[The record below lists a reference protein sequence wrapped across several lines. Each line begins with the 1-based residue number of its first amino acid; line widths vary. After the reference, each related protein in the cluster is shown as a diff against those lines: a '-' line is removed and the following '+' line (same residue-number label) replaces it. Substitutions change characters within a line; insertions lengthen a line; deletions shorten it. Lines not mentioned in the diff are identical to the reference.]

1 MHTIHINQLIGNL
14 IIVTTPENLQ
24 VDLESKITSTILK
37 AIQSVQGQG
46 LENPIQNLDKC
57 SQQSSTPASSE

>member
-1 MHTIHINQLIGNL
+1 MHTIRINQLIGNL

-37 AIQSVQGQG
+37 VIQSVQDQG
-46 LENPIQNLDKC
+46 LENPIQNSDKC
-57 SQQSSTPASSE
+57 SQQSSNPAS

>member
-37 AIQSVQGQG
+37 VIQSVQGQD

-57 SQQSSTPASSE
+57 SQQSSTPAS